1 MLQGS
6 KHKHERVV
14 RLTCRLQGSK
24 HERVVRLTCRVTGE

>member
-6 KHKHERVV
+6 KHDRVV
-14 RLTCRLQGSK
+14 RLTCRVTGSK